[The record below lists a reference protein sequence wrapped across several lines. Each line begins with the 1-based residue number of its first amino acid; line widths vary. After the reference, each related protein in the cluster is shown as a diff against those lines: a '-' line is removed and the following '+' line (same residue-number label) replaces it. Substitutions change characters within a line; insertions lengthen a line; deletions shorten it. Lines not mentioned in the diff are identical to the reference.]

1 MKKLNKCA
9 ILTIGDELL
18 IGQTIDTNSAWIAQQ
33 LNPLGLE
40 MIQRIAV
47 GDSKS
52 AIREGLNYIRQIAD
66 LIFITG
72 GLGPTSD
79 DITKP
84 FLCEYF
90 GGKLVC
96 NEAVL
101 EHVRHYF
108 ESRKRVI
115 LDSNLRQAWV
125 PDCCEV
131 LFNQVG
137 TAPGMWFENNGQIF
151 ISLPGVPFEMQ
162 HIVGEIVLPKLKPLC
177 GLQNIQ
183 HRTLITCGEGES
195 FIAERLKTFE
205 QELPNH
211 IKIAYLPQ
219 LNLVKLRLSSSNDHE
234 EIDSYFQKLQQILAH
249 ILVATEDIELER
261 LLARILTERNE
272 TLSIAE
278 SCTGGHLAAKLTAL
292 KGASSIFKGGM
303 VPYSIESKI
312 NVLGVPEEL
321 IEQHSAVSQEVVE
334 SMAFK
339 CRSLYKTD
347 YAIAISGYLEKGD
360 HDNEV
365 WIGLSSSTML
375 ESFKIHVRFDRLR
388 NTIVTLTVA
397 MDALRKFIIKH

>member
-1 MKKLNKCA
+1 MKKFNKCA

-33 LNPLGLE
+33 LNPLGIE

-52 AIREGLNYIRQIAD
+52 AIRDGLNYIRQTAD

-90 GGKLVC
+90 GGELVC
-96 NEAVL
+96 NDAVL
-101 EHVRHYF
+101 NHVRHYF

-115 LDSNLRQAWV
+115 LESNLRQAWV

-162 HIVGEIVLPKLKPLC
+162 HIVSEIVLPKLKPLC

-183 HRTLITCGEGES
+183 HRTIITCGEGES

-205 QELPNH
+205 QELPSH
-211 IKIAYLPQ
+211 IKLAYLPQ
-219 LNLVKLRLSSSNDHE
+219 LNLVKLRLSSSDDNK
-234 EIDSYFQKLQQILAH
+234 EIDSYFKKLQQILAN

-261 LLARILTERNE
+261 LLARILTERKE
-272 TLSIAE
+272 SVSIAE
-278 SCTGGHLAAKLTAL
+278 SCTGGHLAAKITAI
-292 KGASSIFKGGM
+292 KGASVFFKGGM

-312 NVLGVPEEL
+312 NVLGVPEIL
-321 IEQHSAVSQEVVE
+321 IEKHSAVSQEVVE
-334 SMAFK
+334 SMALN
-339 CRSLYKTD
+339 CRSLYQTD

-365 WIGLSSSTML
+365 WIGLSSSTKL
-375 ESFKIHVRFDRLR
+375 ETFKIHVRFDRQR

-397 MDALRKFIIKH
+397 LDALRKFIIKH

>member
-1 MKKLNKCA
+1 
-9 ILTIGDELL
+9 
-18 IGQTIDTNSAWIAQQ
+18 
-33 LNPLGLE
+33 
-40 MIQRIAV
+40 
-47 GDSKS
+47 
-52 AIREGLNYIRQIAD
+52 
-66 LIFITG
+66 
-72 GLGPTSD
+72 
-79 DITKP
+79 
-84 FLCEYF
+84 
-90 GGKLVC
+90 
-96 NEAVL
+96 
-101 EHVRHYF
+101 
-108 ESRKRVI
+108 
-115 LDSNLRQAWV
+115 
-125 PDCCEV
+125 
-131 LFNQVG
+131 
-137 TAPGMWFENNGQIF
+137 
-151 ISLPGVPFEMQ
+151 
-162 HIVGEIVLPKLKPLC
+162 
-177 GLQNIQ
+177 
-183 HRTLITCGEGES
+183 
-195 FIAERLKTFE
+195 
-205 QELPNH
+205 
-211 IKIAYLPQ
+211 LPQ

>member
-1 MKKLNKCA
+1 MKKFNKCA

-33 LNPLGLE
+33 LNPLGIE

-52 AIREGLNYIRQIAD
+52 AIRDGLNYIRQTAD

-90 GGKLVC
+90 GGELVC
-96 NEAVL
+96 NDAVL
-101 EHVRHYF
+101 NHVRHYF

-115 LDSNLRQAWV
+115 LESNLRQAWV

-162 HIVGEIVLPKLKPLC
+162 HIVSEIVLPKLKPLC

-183 HRTLITCGEGES
+183 HRTIITCGEGES

-205 QELPNH
+205 QELPSY
-211 IKIAYLPQ
+211 IKLAYLPQ
-219 LNLVKLRLSSSNDHE
+219 LNLVKLRLSSSDDNK
-234 EIDSYFQKLQQILAH
+234 EIDSYFKKLQQILAN

-261 LLARILTERNE
+261 LLARILTERKE
-272 TLSIAE
+272 SVSIAE
-278 SCTGGHLAAKLTAL
+278 SCTGGHLAAKITAI
-292 KGASSIFKGGM
+292 KGASVFFKGGM

-312 NVLGVPEEL
+312 NVLGVPEIL
-321 IEQHSAVSQEVVE
+321 IEKHSAVSQEVVE
-334 SMAFK
+334 SMTLN
-339 CRSLYKTD
+339 CRSLYQTD

-365 WIGLSSSTML
+365 WIGLSSSTKL
-375 ESFKIHVRFDRLR
+375 ESFKIHVRFDRQR

-397 MDALRKFIIKH
+397 LDALRKFIIKH